1 MTKALKFSTIYTAS
15 LTALVVAR
23 LIFGFVNLSDNISG
37 WLFSTVMQCGFM
49 GLMPLLM
56 YRMRP
61 KPDVSFAK
69 AVGLKIPDI
78 TVILLSVAAG
88 IIMFLVNIVVSS
100 LSNALWEAA
109 GYTSVN
115 SSGTIYS
122 GIEVFILEAVTG
134 ALMPAVFEE
143 ITHRGVLLGALDENG
158 VPDFLKVLIMALFF
172 GMAHQNVTQL
182 IPTFVVGII
191 VSVLA
196 IKTRS
201 LIPGMIIH
209 FLNNFLITLLN
220 FSIQWGLSFAYIYA
234 FVTNVMFMSNVTLA
248 ISLVGGLVLLSLLVF
263 EMCRVAKASSGRRRA
278 QAGDEY
284 YGEILYDG
292 ERKKR
297 ADPAAVAMLAI
308 GFAVCVGGTVFT
320 LIWGLMR

>member
-172 GMAHQNVTQL
+172 GMAHQNITQL
-182 IPTFVVGII
+182 IPTFVVGIS
-191 VSVLA
+191 VSV
-196 IKTRS
+196 
-201 LIPGMIIH
+201 
-209 FLNNFLITLLN
+209 
-220 FSIQWGLSFAYIYA
+220 
-234 FVTNVMFMSNVTLA
+234 
-248 ISLVGGLVLLSLLVF
+248 
-263 EMCRVAKASSGRRRA
+263 
-278 QAGDEY
+278 
-284 YGEILYDG
+284 
-292 ERKKR
+292 
-297 ADPAAVAMLAI
+297 
-308 GFAVCVGGTVFT
+308 
-320 LIWGLMR
+320 